1 MNKIYLASPLFNEK
15 EKENIIKIAAVLR
28 FRGYEVYV
36 PMEHQIENA
45 WDYPMNEWANLVF
58 KEDVKAINEADR
70 VVAIIYGMKDDAGT
84 AWEIGYSFGLN
95 KTVDV
100 ILASN
105 ERDIYSLMVL
115 QSCDKVYN
123 MDLEEIKKEFIMQS

>member
-58 KEDVKAINEADR
+58 KEDIKAINEADR

-95 KTVDV
+95 KSVDV

-123 MDLEEIKKEFIMQS
+123 MDLEEIKKEFMMQS

>member
-1 MNKIYLASPLFNEK
+1 MKFYLASPLFNDE
-15 EKENIIKIAAVLR
+15 EKENVIKIAAVLR
-28 FRGYEVYV
+28 FRGHEVYV

-58 KEDVKAINEADR
+58 KEDVKAINEADK
-70 VVAIIYGMKDDAGT
+70 VIAIIYGMKDDAGT
-84 AWEIGYSFGLN
+84 AWEIGYSFGIN
-95 KTVDV
+95 KPVDV

-115 QSCDKVYN
+115 QSCRKVYDMN
-123 MDLEEIKKEFIMQS
+123 LKEINKEFMMQS